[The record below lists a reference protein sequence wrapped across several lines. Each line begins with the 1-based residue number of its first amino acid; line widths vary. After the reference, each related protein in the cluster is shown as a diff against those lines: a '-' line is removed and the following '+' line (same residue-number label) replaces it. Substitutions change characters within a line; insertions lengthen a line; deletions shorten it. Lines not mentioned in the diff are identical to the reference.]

1 MKSIPEFG
9 DISSMQSLNDI
20 ISSFQIEVIV
30 CTKQHKNMIQKN
42 ITENKSTRIQILHI
56 STNLKQRSSD
66 IGEILEY
73 VKNNGFKI
81 EQKTQC
87 PVFHEKWLLSDIVL
101 LGVGH
106 TLNKQV
112 TMLLSNDCFRL
123 LASEKYSGMVYHT
136 SSTDLE
142 ADAYD
147 TCLLVCDD
155 LEKDGIG
162 MMFGYVNNQQ
172 YSRLKIIDEWDKIE
186 KDVCNICKQQ
196 SISCGRDIIDN
207 TEKLLRK
214 MKSDTDTPLAI
225 MRIIRD
231 YRNMLAHPLNN
242 KRSSE
247 KFFDR
252 MNTLRQSTNSALLK
266 QRVEMLRFSGDDD
279 DYAATSVWPLLPPES
294 ELKNYSIPL
303 IDMIESGV
311 PFVLVFIRMLKI
323 WLADIKRII

>member
-9 DISSMQSLNDI
+9 DISSMQILNDI
-20 ISSFQIEVIV
+20 ISNFQIEVIV
-30 CTKQHKNMIQKN
+30 CTKHHKNMIQKN
-42 ITENKSTRIQILHI
+42 ITEKSITRIQILHI

-66 IGEILEY
+66 IGEIIEY

-87 PVFHEKWLLSDIVL
+87 PIFYEKWLLSDIVL

-112 TMLLSNDCFRL
+112 TMLLSNDYFRL
-123 LASEKYSGMVYHT
+123 LASEKYGGMVYHT
-136 SSTDLE
+136 GSTDLE
-142 ADAYD
+142 ADAYG
-147 TCLLVCDD
+147 TRLLVCGD
-155 LEKDGIG
+155 LAKDGIG
-162 MMFGYVNNQQ
+162 MMFGYVNDQQ

-186 KDVCNICKQQ
+186 REVCSICKQQ
-196 SISCGRDIIDN
+196 SINCERDTIAN
-207 TEKLLRK
+207 ARKLLCK

-252 MNTLRQSTNSALLK
+252 MNTLRQSTNSALL
-266 QRVEMLRFSGDDD
+266 R
-279 DYAATSVWPLLPPES
+279 
-294 ELKNYSIPL
+294 
-303 IDMIESGV
+303 
-311 PFVLVFIRMLKI
+311 
-323 WLADIKRII
+323 